1 MATRIGND
9 SANELVGTSL
19 ADLLDGRGGDDLL
32 RAFAG
37 NDTLL
42 GGDGND
48 RLQGGAGDDLL
59 DGQRGNDTL
68 LGKDGNDQLYGRG
81 GYDSLYGGG
90 GNDQLS
96 GGSGKNQIDA
106 GDGNDS
112 ILAGKGFDTINGGT
126 GIDTISFVNADG
138 PVDAQLG
145 DLGSGPAD
153 VFSEIGGNHFGGTA
167 SDIEIIV
174 GSRFDD
180 TLRGGLGIT
189 EIHGGSGNDRLFT
202 DEFPAALF
210 GDSGDD
216 ILLPS
221 TDGDTSMTGGSGK
234 DTFEILYGETFNSG
248 GSEVNDFTPGEDQ
261 LLFFGDKS
269 TEPFLTNNGDIW
281 LIHFDDPDFGELVT
295 AFQIVGITSLSAS
308 DYEFV

>member
-1 MATRIGND
+1 
-9 SANELVGTSL
+9 
-19 ADLLDGRGGDDLL
+19 
-32 RAFAG
+32 
-37 NDTLL
+37 
-42 GGDGND
+42 
-48 RLQGGAGDDLL
+48 
-59 DGQRGNDTL
+59 
-68 LGKDGNDQLYGRG
+68 
-81 GYDSLYGGG
+81 
-90 GNDQLS
+90 
-96 GGSGKNQIDA
+96 
-106 GDGNDS
+106 
-112 ILAGKGFDTINGGT
+112 
-126 GIDTISFVNADG
+126 
-138 PVDAQLG
+138 
-145 DLGSGPAD
+145 
-153 VFSEIGGNHFGGTA
+153 
-167 SDIEIIV
+167 
-174 GSRFDD
+174 
-180 TLRGGLGIT
+180 
-189 EIHGGSGNDRLFT
+189 LFT

-269 TEPFLTNNGDIW
+269 TEPFLTNNGDIR